1 MIVLMMS
8 WIKASTRFHLDG
20 EDDDDD
26 DDNDDRFGDDNVGKN
41 WNIIEIISLL
51 FVGPGRCEGLDG
63 RTCQELF
70 KCQATQ
76 ILN

>member
-1 MIVLMMS
+1 MH
-8 WIKASTRFHLDG
+8 KGAEDEDG
-20 EDDDDD
+20 GADEWTPV
-26 DDNDDRFGDDNVGKN
+26 FGAGSKLQPY
-41 WNIIEIISLL
+41 S
-51 FVGPGRCEGLDG
+51 GPGRCEGLDG